1 MLCLI
6 HGLSTKKG
14 EHEMSQPN
22 LTPGTPNNVALNQG
36 INSKPD
42 TMSKI
47 IINKFLRN
55 KLAVI
60 GAIILTIII
69 LAAVFAPFIAPYSFE
84 EQRLVDKLKPP
95 GEEFLL
101 GTDKFGRDLLTRLLF
116 GARISLL
123 VGFASVFGAITIG
136 TLIGSV
142 AGYFGGKLDAVLMRF
157 VDILLSIP
165 SIFLLITLVTI
176 FQPGVDKLILIFA
189 LTGWMGTARLVRG
202 EFLSL
207 RTREFVLA
215 SKTIGT
221 RSHTIIFSH
230 ILPNA
235 MGPIIVSATLQI
247 GGVILAESALSYLGL
262 GIQPPTPSWGNML
275 QDAQNF
281 TIMLTAWWYPLFPGL
296 MILITVLCFNF
307 VGDGLRDALDPKVN
321 D

>member
-1 MLCLI
+1 MA
-6 HGLSTKKG
+6 
-14 EHEMSQPN
+14 QPN
-22 LTPGTPNNVALNQG
+22 LTPNTPTNDTLAQGLNK
-36 INSKPD
+36 KPD
-42 TMSKI
+42 TMTKI
-47 IINKFLRN
+47 IVRKFVKN

-60 GAIILTIII
+60 GGSILSLII
-69 LAAVFAPFIAPYSFE
+69 LAAIFAPLIAPYSFE
-84 EQRLVDKLKPP
+84 EQRLLDKLKPP
-95 GEEFLL
+95 SAEFLL
-101 GTDKFGRDLLTRLLF
+101 GTDKFGRDLLTRLLY

-136 TLIGSV
+136 TLVGSL
-142 AGYFGGKLDAVLMRF
+142 AGYFGGKLDAILMRF

-176 FQPGVDKLILIFA
+176 FSPGVDKLILIFA

-221 RSHTIIFSH
+221 RSYKIIFSH

-235 MGPIIVSATLQI
+235 MGPIIVAASLQI

-281 TIMLTAWWYPLFPGL
+281 TIMLNAWWYPLFPGL
-296 MILITVLCFNF
+296 MILLTVLCFNF

-321 D
+321 E

>member
-1 MLCLI
+1 MA
-6 HGLSTKKG
+6 
-14 EHEMSQPN
+14 QPN
-22 LTPGTPNNVALNQG
+22 LSPGTDVSLTQG
-36 INSKPD
+36 INQKPD
-42 TMSKI
+42 TMTKI
-47 IINKFLRN
+47 VITKFMKN

-60 GAIILTIII
+60 GSAILSLII
-69 LAAVFAPFIAPYSFE
+69 LAAVFAPLLAPYSFE
-84 EQRLVDKLKPP
+84 EQRLLDKLKPP
-95 GEEFLL
+95 SAEFLL

-123 VGFASVFGAITIG
+123 VGFASVVGAITIG
-136 TLIGSV
+136 TLVGSV
-142 AGYFGGKLDAVLMRF
+142 AGYFGGKIDAILMRF
-157 VDILLSIP
+157 VDVLLSIP

-189 LTGWMGTARLVRG
+189 LTGWMSTARLVRG
-202 EFLSL
+202 EFLTL

-221 RSHTIIFSH
+221 RSYKIIFSH

-235 MGPIIVSATLQI
+235 MGPIIVAATLQV

-281 TIMLTAWWYPLFPGL
+281 TIMLKAWWYPLFPGL
-296 MILITVLCFNF
+296 LILTTVLCFNF
-307 VGDGLRDALDPKVN
+307 VGDGLRDALDPKIN
-321 D
+321 N

>member
-1 MLCLI
+1 MQTQP
-6 HGLSTKKG
+6 STQPTNQSLNPNIKK
-14 EHEMSQPN
+14 
-22 LTPGTPNNVALNQG
+22 
-36 INSKPD
+36 KPD
-42 TMSKI
+42 TLLKITISKFM
-47 IINKFLRN
+47 KN

-60 GAIILTIII
+60 GAVLLFIII
-69 LAAVFAPFIAPYSFE
+69 SLAILAPLIAQFE
-84 EQRLVDKLKPP
+84 PQKQSLLNKLQTP
-95 GEEFLL
+95 GGEHWL
-101 GTDKFGRDLLTRLLF
+101 GTDRYGRDVFARILF
-116 GARISLL
+116 GARVSLL
-123 VGFASVFGAITIG
+123 VGFASVAGSITIG
-136 TLIGSV
+136 TVIGAV
-142 AGYFGGKLDAVLMRF
+142 AGYFGGKIDAVLMRI
-157 VDILLSIP
+157 VDVIISIP
-165 SIFLLITLVTI
+165 TIFLLITLVTI

-189 LTGWMGTARLVRG
+189 LTGWTFTARLVRG

-235 MGPIIVSATLQI
+235 MGPIIVSATLGV

-281 TIMLTAWWYPLFPGL
+281 TIMLKHWWYPLFPGL
-296 MILITVLCFNF
+296 MILITVLSFNF
-307 VGDGLRDALDPKVN
+307 VGDGLRDALDPKTL